1 MPVNLRKWVSL
12 TDSRAVFV
20 NMWPDVPKKNYV
32 VTLNVRPQEEL
43 PMYPCS
49 KAKLTMFWRHWV
61 RPIVVVVVATSAF
74 RSAIADWNVVPTG
87 SMRPSI
93 VAGDRIWVNKLA
105 YGLRVPF
112 TDWQLLN
119 WSQPQR
125 GEVVVFFAP
134 DDGPR
139 MVKRIIGV
147 PGDTIQL
154 YHNRLIINGVVTQYS
169 LVEGQ
174 LAEEVQRE
182 AKCGHNTYTEHLEG
196 RDHLMMTTPS
206 VQPRDFGPS
215 DVPEGSYFVMGDNR
229 DGSRDSRFFGFVSGD
244 QVVGRSTRII
254 LSLDAD
260 NYYLPRTDRFLLPL
274 P

>member
-1 MPVNLRKWVSL
+1 MHP
-12 TDSRAVFV
+12 RA
-20 NMWPDVPKKNYV
+20 
-32 VTLNVRPQEEL
+32 
-43 PMYPCS
+43 

-87 SMRPSI
+87 SMKPSI
-93 VAGDRIWVNKLA
+93 VAGDRILVNKLA

-112 TDWQLLN
+112 TDWQLLQ

-134 DDGPR
+134 DGGPR
-139 MVKRIIGV
+139 MVKRVIGV

-154 YHNRLIINGVVTQYS
+154 YGNRLIINGTSTQYS
-169 LVEGQ
+169 LVDGQ
-174 LAEEVQRE
+174 LSEEVEGESDRT
-182 AKCGHNTYTEHLEG
+182 HYTYTEHLDG

-206 VQPRDFGPS
+206 ARPLGDFGPIV
-215 DVPEGSYFVMGDNR
+215 VPDGSYFVMGDNR

-244 QVVGRSTRII
+244 QVVGRSSRII

-260 NYYLPRTDRFLLPL
+260 NFYLPRADRFLRPL

>member
-1 MPVNLRKWVSL
+1 MG
-12 TDSRAVFV
+12 SRI
-20 NMWPDVPKKNYV
+20 PKMNYV
-32 VTLNVRPQEEL
+32 EALNVRPQEEL
-43 PMYPCS
+43 PMCPRS

-112 TDWQLLN
+112 TDWQLLH

-139 MVKRIIGV
+139 MVKRVIGV
-147 PGDTIQL
+147 PGDTVQL
-154 YHNRLIINGVVTQYS
+154 YGNRLIINDEPTRYS
-169 LVEGQ
+169 LIDGQ
-174 LAEEVQRE
+174 LAEEGE
-182 AKCGHNTYTEHLEG
+182 ADRRHNTYTEHLDG

-206 VQPRDFGPS
+206 ARAPRNFGPIV
-215 DVPEGSYFVMGDNR
+215 VPDGSYFVLGDNR

-244 QVVGRSTRII
+244 QVVGRSSRII

-260 NYYLPRTDRFLLPL
+260 KFYLPRADRFLLPL

>member
-1 MPVNLRKWVSL
+1 M
-12 TDSRAVFV
+12 
-20 NMWPDVPKKNYV
+20 
-32 VTLNVRPQEEL
+32 RPR
-43 PMYPCS
+43 S
-49 KAKLTMFWRHWV
+49 KARLTMFWRHWV

-112 TDWQLLN
+112 TDWQVLN
-119 WSQPQR
+119 WSRPQR

-134 DDGPR
+134 HGGPR
-139 MVKRIIGV
+139 MVKRVIGV

-154 YHNRLIINGVVTQYS
+154 YGNRLIINDAPTQYS
-169 LVEGQ
+169 LVDGQ
-174 LAEEVQRE
+174 LAEEVEGE
-182 AKCGHNTYTEHLEG
+182 ADRAHKTYTEHLDG

-206 VQPRDFGPS
+206 ASPRDFGPIV
-215 DVPEGSYFVMGDNR
+215 VPDGRYFVMGDNR
-229 DGSRDSRFFGFVSGD
+229 DGSKDSRFFGFISGD
-244 QVVGRSTRII
+244 QVVGRSSRII
-254 LSLDAD
+254 LSLDPD
-260 NYYLPRTDRFLLPL
+260 KFYLPRANRFLLPL

>member
-1 MPVNLRKWVSL
+1 M
-12 TDSRAVFV
+12 
-20 NMWPDVPKKNYV
+20 
-32 VTLNVRPQEEL
+32 RPR
-43 PMYPCS
+43 S

-134 DDGPR
+134 DAGPR
-139 MVKRIIGV
+139 MVKRVIGV

-154 YHNRLIINGVVTQYS
+154 YGNRLIINGALTQYS
-169 LVEGQ
+169 LIDGQ
-174 LAEEVQRE
+174 LAEKVEGE
-182 AKCGHNTYTEHLEG
+182 ADRRHNTYTEHLVG
-196 RDHLMMTTPS
+196 RDHLMMTAPNARA
-206 VQPRDFGPS
+206 PRDFGPS
-215 DVPEGSYFVMGDNR
+215 EVPDGSYFVMGDNR
-229 DGSRDSRFFGFVSGD
+229 DGSRDSRVFGFVSGD
-244 QVVGRSTRII
+244 QVVGRSSRII
-254 LSLDAD
+254 LSLDPD
-260 NYYLPRTDRFLLPL
+260 NFYFPRTDRFLLPL

>member
-1 MPVNLRKWVSL
+1 
-12 TDSRAVFV
+12 
-20 NMWPDVPKKNYV
+20 MWSDVPKMNYV
-32 VTLNVRPQEEL
+32 EALDVRPQEEL
-43 PMYPCS
+43 PMCPRS

-93 VAGDRIWVNKLA
+93 VAGDRILVNKLA

-112 TDWQLLN
+112 TDWQVLE

-125 GEVVVFFAP
+125 GEVVVFFSP
-134 DDGPR
+134 DGGLR
-139 MVKRIIGV
+139 MVKRVIGV

-154 YHNRLIINGVVTQYS
+154 RGNRLFINGAPTQYS

-174 LAEEVQRE
+174 LAEEVQRDANRE
-182 AKCGHNTYTEHLEG
+182 HNTYTEHLDG
-196 RDHLMMTTPS
+196 RDHLMMTTPNAK
-206 VQPRDFGPS
+206 PRDFGPIV
-215 DVPEGSYFVMGDNR
+215 VPDGSYFVMGDNR

-244 QVVGRSTRII
+244 QVVGRSSRII
-254 LSLDAD
+254 LSLDPD
-260 NYYLPRTDRFLLPL
+260 NFYLPRADRFLRRVP
-274 P
+274 

>member
-1 MPVNLRKWVSL
+1 MNNVEAP
-12 TDSRAVFV
+12 
-20 NMWPDVPKKNYV
+20 
-32 VTLNVRPQEEL
+32 NVRPQEEL
-43 PMYPCS
+43 PMCPRS

-61 RPIVVVVVATSAF
+61 RPILVVVVATSAF

-134 DDGPR
+134 HDGPR
-139 MVKRIIGV
+139 MVKRVIGV

-154 YHNRLIINGVVTQYS
+154 YGNRLIINGAPTQYS
-169 LVEGQ
+169 LVDGQ
-174 LAEEVQRE
+174 LADEVQRE
-182 AKCGHNTYTEHLEG
+182 ANREHHTYMEHLDG
-196 RDHLMMTTPS
+196 RDHLMMTTPR
-206 VQPRDFGPS
+206 VQAPRYFGPIV
-215 DVPEGSYFVMGDNR
+215 VPDGSYFVMGDNR

-244 QVVGRSTRII
+244 EVVGRSSRII
-254 LSLDAD
+254 LSL
-260 NYYLPRTDRFLLPL
+260 NPNNFYLPRTDRFLLPL